1 MYRPRAATYL
11 GAMQTERRAALE
23 ALHERI
29 RRCLV
34 DVEPKVLTRR
44 SSPIAELVGRLL
56 MDLDLLSSHSPKD
69 QACLPEFA
77 TEFMNKRLA
86 RRLAERYKDRDLVAE
101 IDRRFAI
108 AQSVAG
114 EDRAELEPVMG
125 RIRSRLKELEAAL
138 SSTDAGR

>member
-1 MYRPRAATYL
+1 
-11 GAMQTERRAALE
+11 MQTGRRSALE

-29 RRCLV
+29 RTCLLG
-34 DVEPKVLTRR
+34 VEPKVLTWR
-44 SSPIAELVGRLL
+44 SSPNAPTVAELVGLLL

-114 EDRAELEPVMG
+114 EDRAELEPVMAGYG
-125 RIRSRLKELEAAL
+125 RGLRSSRLL
-138 SSTDAGR
+138 